1 MAFGPINKPPARP
14 AEQQNPPR
22 RQNWRKHYQKT
33 SKTNATQPSAR
44 IARRTASGPRLRR
57 FRIQGRVIQNGR
69 PPNQAERRLTS
80 DAPTKNKSFL
90 KPTNGQPNTSSLPH
104 FKGCKQHPISKGAR
118 SNKTSEGTA
127 PGRRNKN
134 SRRFGGGVLRSQNDP
149 PHLHQQRSSKGAHG
163 VYERRPAGAQRTSCN
178 FYFLHN
184 KTNKRDAAIAIA
196 SRSRKGVLVYI
207 PINPRI
213 VESRYS
219 TRERVGDSNDDEHA
233 TQQRPRIWPSPK

>member
-1 MAFGPINKPPARP
+1 MRGAGRTPRGLRAHQKASRAADGTAKSVAPAKL
-14 AEQQNPPR
+14 AEASP
-22 RQNWRKHYQKT
+22 KT

-57 FRIQGRVIQNGR
+57 FRIQGRVIRNGR
-69 PPNQAERRLTS
+69 PPNQAERRSTS
-80 DAPTKNKSFL
+80 DTPTKSPSSSQRTAN
-90 KPTNGQPNTSSLPH
+90 PTPPLS
-104 FKGCKQHPISKGAR
+104 PISKGAHSR
-118 SNKTSEGTA
+118 PFQRVHKPRPARATA

-207 PINPRI
+207 
-213 VESRYS
+213 
-219 TRERVGDSNDDEHA
+219 
-233 TQQRPRIWPSPK
+233 